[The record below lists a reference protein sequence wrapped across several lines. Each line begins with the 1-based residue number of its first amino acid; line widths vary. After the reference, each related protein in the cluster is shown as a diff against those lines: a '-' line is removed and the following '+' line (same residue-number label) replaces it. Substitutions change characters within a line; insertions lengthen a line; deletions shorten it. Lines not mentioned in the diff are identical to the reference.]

1 MWIFL
6 AVIGLLLV
14 GVILAYNALVRLRVR
29 SENAWADIDVQLK
42 RRHDLIP
49 NLVET
54 VQGYADHERET
65 LESVISARN
74 RAVDAQGPAE
84 QARAETGLT
93 KALRQLFALAEDY
106 PELRAVESF
115 TRLQESLNR
124 IESAIQDARRYYNAV
139 VRDYNTRVQQ
149 FPTNVIA
156 DLFGFRER
164 EFFEVEDEEV
174 RAAPQVDFD
183 TGSDA
188 GADTGA
194 RGGAGPRAGQES
206 AGSPGEGSG
215 QPPSNG

>member
-6 AVIGLLLV
+6 AVIGLLVV
-14 GVILAYNALVRLRVR
+14 GVVLAYNSLVRLRVR
-29 SENAWADIDVQLK
+29 SENAWADIDVQLR

-54 VQGYADHERET
+54 VQGYAEHEQET
-65 LESVISARN
+65 FESVVQARN
-74 RAVDAQGPAE
+74 QAVDAEGPAE

-149 FPTNVIA
+149 FPTNMIA
-156 DLFGFRER
+156 NAFGFHER
-164 EFFEVEDEEV
+164 EFFEVEDEDV
-174 RAAPQVDFD
+174 RAVPEVDFD
-183 TGSDA
+183 TGSDEGHEPA
-188 GADTGA
+188 SS
-194 RGGAGPRAGQES
+194 GPEA
-206 AGSPGEGSG
+206 
-215 QPPSNG
+215 

>member
-6 AVIGLLLV
+6 AAIGLLLV
-14 GVILAYNALVRLRVR
+14 GVVLAYNSLVRLRVR
-29 SENAWADIDVQLK
+29 SENAWADIDVQLR

-54 VQGYADHERET
+54 VRGYAEHEQET
-65 LESVISARN
+65 FESVVRARN
-74 RAVDAQGPAE
+74 RAVDAEGPAE

-149 FPTNVIA
+149 FPTNLVA
-156 DLFGFRER
+156 GAFGFHER
-164 EFFEVEDEEV
+164 EFFEVEDQDV
-174 RAAPQVDFD
+174 RAVPEVEF
-183 TGSDA
+183 
-188 GADTGA
+188 
-194 RGGAGPRAGQES
+194 GAGPDDGPAP
-206 AGSPGEGSG
+206 A
-215 QPPSNG
+215 PSET

>member
-6 AVIGLLLV
+6 AAIGVLV
-14 GVILAYNALVRLRVR
+14 VAVVLAYNSLVRLRVR

-54 VQGYADHERET
+54 VRGYAEHERDT
-65 LESVISARN
+65 LESVVRARD
-74 RAVDAQGPAE
+74 RAVQATGPAE
-84 QARAETGLT
+84 QAEAETGLT
-93 KALRQLFALAEDY
+93 RALRQLFALAEDY

-124 IESAIQDARRYYNAV
+124 IEEAIQDARRYYNAV

-156 DLFGFRER
+156 DAFGFHER
-164 EFFEVEDEEV
+164 EFFEIEDAEV
-174 RAAPQVDFD
+174 RTVPEVDF
-183 TGSDA
+183 
-188 GADTGA
+188 
-194 RGGAGPRAGQES
+194 GPGPASES
-206 AGSPGEGSG
+206 AGGADEGA
-215 QPPSNG
+215 

>member
-6 AVIGLLLV
+6 AVIGLLV
-14 GVILAYNALVRLRVR
+14 VAVVLAYNSLVRLRVR
-29 SENAWADIDVQLK
+29 SENAWADIDVQLR

-54 VQGYADHERET
+54 VQGYADHEQET
-65 LESVISARN
+65 FESVVRARN

-149 FPTNVIA
+149 FPTNMVA
-156 DLFGFRER
+156 SAFGFHER
-164 EFFEVEDEEV
+164 EFFEVEDEDV
-174 RAAPQVDFD
+174 RAVPEVDF
-183 TGSDA
+183 G
-188 GADTGA
+188 TGA
-194 RGGAGPRAGQES
+194 SES
-206 AGSPGEGSG
+206 PDQAPPGS
-215 QPPSNG
+215 

>member
-1 MWIFL
+1 MWFFL
-6 AVIGLLLV
+6 AVLGLLVV
-14 GVILAYNALVRLRVR
+14 GVVLAYNSLVRLRVR
-29 SENAWADIDVQLK
+29 SENAWADIDVQLR

-54 VQGYADHERET
+54 VQGYADHEQET
-65 LESVISARN
+65 FESVVQARN
-74 RAVDAQGPAE
+74 RAVDAEGPAE

-156 DLFGFRER
+156 NAFGFHER
-164 EFFEVEDEEV
+164 EFFEVEDEDV
-174 RAAPQVDFD
+174 RAVPEVDFD
-183 TGSDA
+183 TGSDE
-188 GADTGA
+188 
-194 RGGAGPRAGQES
+194 GPEPA
-206 AGSPGEGSG
+206 PSG
-215 QPPSNG
+215 P